1 MCPSPCAASAFSPRG
16 SPPAG
21 RSRGTYFIL
30 KMAVSQEQK
39 PCAERRQE
47 GLTSLRAP
55 FSLASA
61 TWLSPTKQLGL
72 PRKPGAPPESTKAL
86 HSPGMPKKFIAQ
98 VFQPLLLPPATTHV
112 VPLVEVD
119 GAGDGGEALV
129 AVVVVGVQ
137 GGGDAAMT
145 NLGEREAEGEG
156 ERRQLGREP
165 RAPRRPAVNSGQFAP
180 GETEER
186 GQPRR
191 AEGSSKQRPLLG

>member
-1 MCPSPCAASAFSPRG
+1 MQREDRRGSHHSALPSPWPLPRG
-16 SPPAG
+16 CPPP
-21 RSRGTYFIL
+21 S
-30 KMAVSQEQK
+30 
-39 PCAERRQE
+39 
-47 GLTSLRAP
+47 
-55 FSLASA
+55 SLASQESRGPPRRA
-61 TWLSPTKQLGL
+61 QKLSTARGC
-72 PRKPGAPPESTKAL
+72 
-86 HSPGMPKKFIAQ
+86 PKNSSHRYFR
-98 VFQPLLLPPATTHV
+98 LLLPPATTHV